1 MSNKIA
7 MFTSVSANIAEIAN
21 LTMPNKLEYCLKHD
35 YSLII
40 DNQKYEDCVDRTHAI
55 TYLFNE
61 YDIVWCLDADAII
74 TNMNIPF
81 HTLECLGENITV
93 CEEKIVDWNRINCGS
108 IVMKNTL
115 KTKTLLQLISVT
127 KHQWE
132 KLPTQWQTWL
142 ANKAD
147 SLGDML
153 TIAPVRSFNSL
164 EWNLPAGSAT
174 WGPPGSNWHS
184 GDLVYHPCGVFPR
197 EERIKY
203 LKNALE
209 TKVIK

>member
-1 MSNKIA
+1 

-40 DNQKYEDCVDRTHAI
+40 DNQKYEDAVNRTHAI
-55 TYLFNE
+55 THLFDE
-61 YDIVWCLDADAII
+61 YDIVWCLDSDAII

-81 HTLECLGENITV
+81 HLLECLGENITV
-93 CEEKIVDWNRINCGS
+93 CEEKMVNWNRINCGS
-108 IVMKNTL
+108 MVMKNTL
-115 KTKTLLQLISVT
+115 KTKTLLQLISTT

-147 SLGDML
+147 FLGDML

-164 EWNLPAGSAT
+164 EWNLPGGSSD

-184 GDLVYHPCGVFPR
+184 GDLVYHPCAVFPR

-209 TKVIK
+209 NKVIR